1 MLKPKFI
8 RWNVDPKDK
17 PPVDDDDIVFDST
30 DAQLKLMARILSDF
44 KNGEEPK
51 SWEDVFKYYT
61 TELKWAKTAFDKQ
74 EKIEDPDE
82 LWQSIKDEIGEKE
95 AAVIIPLCKG
105 SMDDA
110 KKAASK

>member
-74 EKIEDPDE
+74 EKIEELERFFRLLRYHIAVDP
-82 LWQSIKDEIGEKE
+82 
-95 AAVIIPLCKG
+95 
-105 SMDDA
+105 
-110 KKAASK
+110 